1 MSTVR
6 FASGGT
12 ATSFNYDP
20 YGNMTTSAETFNS
33 GTTVYTYDLGDR
45 LTKVTPPAGLSGSN
59 TYTLDALGGSRPR
72 PSAASTTTLAYVGT
86 SKTVSRL
93 TTGAT
98 TVDSLLGADGSR
110 LATASGSAFG
120 WLLPDLHGDVAGASS
135 SSLGHDQ
142 RCPPLRRLRHDQRAS
157 ATSALP
163 TPWRYQGQLLVNP
176 TGASRDDV
184 PAVEG
189 HVHQGERG
197 ARDDDGDDQARSSP
211 AAR

>member
-1 MSTVR
+1 MC
-6 FASGGT
+6 
-12 ATSFNYDP
+12 
-20 YGNMTTSAETFNS
+20 
-33 GTTVYTYDLGDR
+33 LGDR

-59 TYTLDALGGSRPR
+59 TYTLDALGRIATETVGS
-72 PSAASTTTLAYVGT
+72 STTTLAYVGT

-135 SSLGHDQ
+135 SSLGTISDA
-142 RCPPLRRLRHDQRAS
+142 LRYDAFGTISAS
-157 ATSALP
+157 TTSALP

-176 TGASRDDV
+176 TGASDLYV
-184 PAVEG
+184 A
-189 HVHQGERG
+189 G
-197 ARDDDGDDQARSSP
+197 ARFYSP
-211 AAR
+211 GLGVFTQLDTSAGSALNPLSLNRFLYAEADPETLTDPSWAFRLIGGVVSTRGRP